1 VVFFV
6 LCVAILNLGL
16 GYGLALCLHSHAG
29 ELPWGQGKAFSFG
42 RKVFSLIK
50 EREEKL
56 DEPAPAAHN
65 GENAETSATAERVAN
80 TSSQLEP
87 KPSTSPVGDPP
98 QPQAAPPAE
107 QSGDEQPTFE
117 TAKAF
122 EALASAAARSSGGEP
137 RGLETSAEVDE
148 DAIAGAIE
156 GLRAELKCYR
166 GEIAAVDARLHD
178 CAMAPDEPTVRS
190 CATQLREANHQYLEQ
205 QETHRERLSTD
216 SARGDAAAAVRELAH
231 AAERQAGAIT
241 ASQAELA
248 KLDQETD
255 LLVQCQQMLD
265 ETRQISETSDELQ
278 AAIGVTLAVIA
289 PEAVELPPM
298 SSAATDGGRRALVAQ
313 IDAWRE
319 TSAESNSRFSVAMI
333 DPDQLGQL
341 NEQHSRTVVDRAL
354 KVLDRIVQDGLR
366 PGQIAARPKGQSRLL
381 FLPNVTPR
389 EAVNVVERCRQQI
402 DATRF
407 QFDEKRL
414 QLTVSC
420 AVAQTDRAEATPALA
435 ARLEAMLNEAKR
447 YGRNR
452 TFYQEGDYP
461 APAVPP
467 ALAIEGQV
475 VSL

>member
-1 VVFFV
+1 VVLFI

-16 GYGLALCLHSHAG
+16 GYGVALCLHSHARS
-29 ELPWGQGKAFSFG
+29 LPWGEGKAFSIGLKFLS
-42 RKVFSLIK
+42 RIK

-56 DEPAPAAHN
+56 DVAAPAA
-65 GENAETSATAERVAN
+65 GQSEIAKTSATPERVAD
-80 TSSQLEP
+80 TLPPLEP
-87 KPSTSPVGDPP
+87 NPSTSPVGDPP

-107 QSGDEQPTFE
+107 QSVDEQPVFE

-122 EALASAAARSSGGEP
+122 EALASAAARSNGGETP
-137 RGLETSAEVDE
+137 GETFAEVDE
-148 DAIAGAIE
+148 NAIAGAIE
-156 GLRAELKCYR
+156 SLRAELKRYR
-166 GEIAAVDARLHD
+166 GEIAAVDARLRD
-178 CAMAPDEPTVRS
+178 CVVSPDEPTVRS
-190 CATQLREANHQYLEQ
+190 CAKQLRNANHQYLGQ
-205 QETHRERLSTD
+205 QENHRERLLID
-216 SARGDAAAAVRELAH
+216 SASGDASAAIRELAH
-231 AAERQAGAIT
+231 AAQRQAGAIT
-241 ASQAELA
+241 AAQAELA

-265 ETRQISETSDELQ
+265 ETRQISETSEALQ
-278 AAIGVTLAVIA
+278 TAIGATLAVTA
-289 PEAVELPPM
+289 PEAAESSPT
-298 SSAATDGGRRALVAQ
+298 SSAATDGGRRALAAQ
-313 IDAWRE
+313 IE
-319 TSAESNSRFSVAMI
+319 TWLQSSAASVSRFSAAII

-341 NEQHSRTVVDRAL
+341 NERHGRTVVDRAL
-354 KVLDRIVQDGLR
+354 KFLDSVVQDGLQ
-366 PGQIAARPKGQSRLL
+366 PGQMTARPKAQSRLL

-407 QFDEKRL
+407 QSDEKRL
-414 QLTVSC
+414 RLTVSC
-420 AVAQTDRAEATPALA
+420 AVAQTDRAETAPALVL
-435 ARLEAMLNEAKR
+435 RLEGMLNEAKR